1 MAANQSPRQNPVV
14 RDNSKHTKI
23 LDKLGEW
30 VQREGS
36 LPSVFQAYERLL
48 RLQMEAR
55 GRVSLPPPGLTG
67 EAAFTQLGQGIP
79 LLKFDDLWPSL
90 DWPAIQ
96 GLFRDSASI
105 LVESTGQEQSAGAA
119 LGGIASDR
127 PLLEQACG
135 DWYQGRSLS
144 SLAHLK
150 GVSEELLAATV
161 QAALFPFLI
170 AHAEALSGLVNH
182 GVWRRKTCPICGG
195 KPDFAFLDKER
206 GGRWLLCSRCDT
218 EWLFQRMQCP
228 YCDSQSQKSLSYFTN
243 DQGLYRLYTCSEC
256 RSYIKAVDLRR
267 ASAEVLFPLE
277 RFLTAGIDRQALEAG
292 YKAG

>member
-1 MAANQSPRQNPVV
+1 MAANQLPRQNQVV
-14 RDNSKHTKI
+14 RDSSKHTRI
-23 LDKLGEW
+23 LDRLGEW
-30 VQREGS
+30 AQREGS

-55 GRVSLPPPGLTG
+55 GRISIPPPGLTK
-67 EAAFTQLGQGIP
+67 EAAFSQLGQGLP
-79 LLKFDDLWPSL
+79 LLKFEDLLPSL
-90 DWPAIQ
+90 DWPLI
-96 GLFRDSASI
+96 GDLFRDAAGV
-105 LVESTGQEQSAGAA
+105 LVESTGQEPAAAAA

-135 DWYQGRSLS
+135 DWYQGQSLS
-144 SLAHLK
+144 SLAALK
-150 GVSEELLAATV
+150 GVSEELLSATV

-182 GVWRRKTCPICGG
+182 GVWRRKTCPVCGG

-228 YCDSQSQKSLSYFTN
+228 YCDSQNQRSLSYFSN

-256 RSYIKAVDLRR
+256 RSYIKAVDLRKT
-267 ASAEVLFPLE
+267 SAEVLLPLE

>member
-1 MAANQSPRQNPVV
+1 LATKQPREHQVV
-14 RDNSKHTKI
+14 RGNSKQTKI

-30 VQREGS
+30 AQREGS
-36 LPSVFQAYERLL
+36 LPSVFQAYEGLL

-55 GRVSLPPPGLTG
+55 GRISIPPTELTK
-67 EAAFTQLGQGIP
+67 EAAFSQLGQGIP
-79 LLKFDDLWPSL
+79 LLSFDDLLPSL
-90 DWPAIQ
+90 DWPLIQ
-96 GLFRDSASI
+96 DLFRNAAGI
-105 LVESTGQEQSAGAA
+105 LVEHTGQETAA
-119 LGGIASDR
+119 AAVLDDFASDR
-127 PLLEQACG
+127 SLLEQACD

-144 SLAHLK
+144 SLAALK
-150 GVSEELLAATV
+150 GVSEELLSATV
-161 QAALFPFLI
+161 QAVLYPFLI
-170 AHAEALSGLVNH
+170 AHAEALGELVNH

-228 YCDSQSQKSLSYFTN
+228 YCDSQNQKSLSYFSN

-256 RSYIKAVDLRR
+256 RSYIKAIDLRNTN
-267 ASAEVLFPLE
+267 AEVLLPLE

-292 YKAG
+292 YRAG

>member
-1 MAANQSPRQNPVV
+1 MAAKPLPREHQVV
-14 RDNSKHTKI
+14 RGNSKYTKI

-30 VQREGS
+30 AQREGS
-36 LPSVFQAYERLL
+36 RPSVFQAYERLL

-55 GRVSLPPPGLTG
+55 GRISVSPPGLTK
-67 EAAFTQLGQGIP
+67 EAAFSQLGQGIP
-79 LLKFDDLWPSL
+79 LLKFDDLSLSL
-90 DWPAIQ
+90 DWPLIQ
-96 GLFRDSASI
+96 ELFRDAAGI
-105 LVESTGQEQSAGAA
+105 LVESTGQEPAAAAA
-119 LGGIASDR
+119 LGEIASDR

-135 DWYQGRSLS
+135 DWYQGRPLS
-144 SLAHLK
+144 SLAALK
-150 GVSEELLAATV
+150 GVGEDLLAATV
-161 QAALFPFLI
+161 QGALHPFLI
-170 AHAEALSGLVNH
+170 AHAEALSGLINQ
-182 GVWRRKTCPICGG
+182 GVWRRRTCPVCGG

-228 YCDSQSQKSLSYFTN
+228 YCDAQSQKSLSYFTN

-256 RSYIKAVDLRR
+256 RSYIKAIDLRK
-267 ASAEVLFPLE
+267 ASAEVLLPLE